1 MSRENS
7 SYQMDIDL
15 PDLIQDGWKRCLFCR
30 KIGIKD
36 SFYGKN
42 KEYCSSE
49 CYKCHYNYVDVSNSN
64 SNRRSSQINNSSN
77 NYNYNSILPGS
88 PDDPLVFQRRCTSI
102 QQTNQMFPIQ
112 KNISKILKM
121 TNTKTKGKKSKLS
134 NKLDTDLDEN
144 TFIPLESMIE
154 GGMFHQVNSLH
165 MAFELHSFAPV
176 RAFHHTPMN
185 DCWDDLFKNR
195 VVVDVRQPY
204 RDQYWRAELVASFG
218 YFLKCRYLG
227 PGPGQGNSYFLA
239 NPRTRKL
246 LPIIERNSDGQIIK
260 RQYVQPNFMRL
271 ATIEHIF
278 QLSKNVTTLEKNLH
292 ESFEDCIVSDQYDW
306 NIFYETIDPMD
317 ASRFLICKIISR
329 FGDWLLVRYEYPDND
344 LRESKTVW
352 VHPKLGFFRVLGWS
366 QLIGYPIYAPNT
378 YIALSLYTLTKCDS
392 IVDEYLVNPGLF
404 PFEPNSPNHF
414 QIGTYLELLDPLSHR
429 MKIATVVRKLRFGF
443 IVLEYEDQSLINPE
457 KLTQI
462 VQHVTSPLLFPIGFC
477 HRNSIPLFV
486 SNDIRFDSKMIN
498 LAQKM
503 KMKAAQSNCF
513 PNIPNSN
520 NIFKQGMILE
530 TFNMVG
536 KGIISYAMIDRVV
549 DRLISLRFINQE
561 PSFQMWAEYTSPH
574 IRPFGFTHM
583 LDIDFKSP
591 VQLYIDNIRFADL
604 HTKILQFKTSLREYI
619 RSMNTQ
625 LIREVS
631 LANNKNL
638 IPSTSSS
645 SSSTMDKSSSFIN
658 SQEPLIKSNNINTNP
673 SNQRPIQTYTQ
684 QQQQQST
691 NSQQI
696 VYKVHGTDFGRL
708 GNMMIRTAP
717 QENKRGHYVHFP
729 SIKIDTSTVIPD
741 IYSKPKQTFSK
752 VFSRNS
758 AKKSKTIDD
767 EDNQK
772 ENTEESLS
780 KKVKYDYSEMNQ
792 KKKDNFGYNIDE
804 SDIVSDNI
812 DKQDL
817 FKEFKEKVYK
827 LAELKQPNLKDLSDK
842 PLEWTVDDVQTFMKN
857 NLIDSENFQFHP
869 SKEINGQKFLQM
881 DHIEFNK
888 SLIESSMSLAI
899 QLHLLKLSLI
909 EHLKLDLN
917 EIFPKNT

>member
-1 MSRENS
+1 
-7 SYQMDIDL
+7 
-15 PDLIQDGWKRCLFCR
+15 
-30 KIGIKD
+30 
-36 SFYGKN
+36 
-42 KEYCSSE
+42 
-49 CYKCHYNYVDVSNSN
+49 
-64 SNRRSSQINNSSN
+64 
-77 NYNYNSILPGS
+77 
-88 PDDPLVFQRRCTSI
+88 
-102 QQTNQMFPIQ
+102 
-112 KNISKILKM
+112 
-121 TNTKTKGKKSKLS
+121 
-134 NKLDTDLDEN
+134 
-144 TFIPLESMIE
+144 
-154 GGMFHQVNSLH
+154 
-165 MAFELHSFAPV
+165 
-176 RAFHHTPMN
+176 
-185 DCWDDLFKNR
+185 
-195 VVVDVRQPY
+195 
-204 RDQYWRAELVASFG
+204 
-218 YFLKCRYLG
+218 
-227 PGPGQGNSYFLA
+227 
-239 NPRTRKL
+239 
-246 LPIIERNSDGQIIK
+246 
-260 RQYVQPNFMRL
+260 
-271 ATIEHIF
+271 
-278 QLSKNVTTLEKNLH
+278 
-292 ESFEDCIVSDQYDW
+292 
-306 NIFYETIDPMD
+306 
-317 ASRFLICKIISR
+317 
-329 FGDWLLVRYEYPDND
+329 
-344 LRESKTVW
+344 
-352 VHPKLGFFRVLGWS
+352 
-366 QLIGYPIYAPNT
+366 
-378 YIALSLYTLTKCDS
+378 
-392 IVDEYLVNPGLF
+392 
-404 PFEPNSPNHF
+404 
-414 QIGTYLELLDPLSHR
+414 
-429 MKIATVVRKLRFGF
+429 
-443 IVLEYEDQSLINPE
+443 
-457 KLTQI
+457 
-462 VQHVTSPLLFPIGFC
+462 
-477 HRNSIPLFV
+477 
-486 SNDIRFDSKMIN
+486 
-498 LAQKM
+498 
-503 KMKAAQSNCF
+503 
-513 PNIPNSN
+513 
-520 NIFKQGMILE
+520 
-530 TFNMVG
+530 
-536 KGIISYAMIDRVV
+536 
-549 DRLISLRFINQE
+549 
-561 PSFQMWAEYTSPH
+561 
-574 IRPFGFTHM
+574 
-583 LDIDFKSP
+583 
-591 VQLYIDNIRFADL
+591 
-604 HTKILQFKTSLREYI
+604 
-619 RSMNTQ
+619 MNTQ

-684 QQQQQST
+684 QQQPT